1 MKTTRYSLELSGFER
16 ELIFA
21 LVSDL
26 HSNDPS
32 RVIEILKAEAPDCIL
47 MAGDIFEA
55 LDGSCDEKNNIAY
68 PILSAAAK
76 IAPTFYSVG
85 NHEDGE
91 CGAWWKIWASHE
103 GRNRNI
109 SPENMARITAS
120 GAEYLED
127 EYKIFGG
134 IAVGGLASGLIYKD
148 KAPRLDWL
156 EDFCALDM
164 PKVLICHHPEYYEKY
179 LKNRN
184 IDLIVAGHAHG
195 GQWRVFGRG
204 VFAPGQGLFPKYT
217 SGVHNGNFVVSRG
230 LKRSGLVPRIFNP
243 REVVMIKTKMS
254 EKEQK

>member
-1 MKTTRYSLELSGFER
+1 MKTTKYYVELEGFDR
-16 ELIFA
+16 ELTFA

-26 HSNDPS
+26 HSNDPR
-32 RVIEILKAEAPDCIL
+32 RVIEILKEETPDCIL

-68 PILSAAAK
+68 PILSEAAK

-91 CGAWWKIWASHE
+91 CGAWWKIWTAHK
-103 GRNRNI
+103 GRERYI
-109 SPENMARITAS
+109 SPENARRIADS
-120 GAEYLED
+120 GVVYLED
-127 EYKIFGG
+127 EYKILDG
-134 IAVGGLASGLIYKD
+134 IAVGGLASGFIYKD

-156 EDFCALDM
+156 DEFCAQRL
-164 PKVLICHHPEYYEKY
+164 PKVLICHHPEYYKKY
-179 LKNRN
+179 LMDRD

-195 GQWRVFGRG
+195 GQWRIFGRG

-217 SGVHNGNFVVSRG
+217 AGVHNGKFVVSRG
-230 LKRSGLVPRIFNP
+230 LKKSGLVPRIFNP